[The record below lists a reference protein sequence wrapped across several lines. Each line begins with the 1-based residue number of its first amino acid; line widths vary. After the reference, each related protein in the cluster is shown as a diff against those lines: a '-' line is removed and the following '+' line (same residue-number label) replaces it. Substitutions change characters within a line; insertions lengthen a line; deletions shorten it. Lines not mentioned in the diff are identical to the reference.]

1 MHLELRMVPTWLE
14 TTTQSTGYT
23 VPRRPTYF
31 IGQSLN
37 VYAINKVYIR
47 NVFPLAFKTGG

>member
-1 MHLELRMVPTWLE
+1 MVPTWLE